1 MALPITGPINKG
13 QNTPAVSWNRT
24 GYRQAAPHT
33 LVLELDYSMGRV
45 LGGLSNQNVTGTGS
59 AYQFNVNFWTFLPE
73 FDQVI
78 AQVRARL
85 STSVQDRAALGV
97 DAAEYGSSV
106 DMISSAAGRIGR
118 IASAVRRKDFGAL
131 LKAADPRGVDNLK
144 KNRPTWKK
152 SFADNFLEVH
162 FGWVPLAQDIHDAT
176 QVISS
181 PLKADFVRD
190 SSHASHHY
198 EAMAGQGQPHGAH
211 EMWSCTISCKVG
223 ANVVV
228 DNPALHLASQ
238 LGLTNPLSVAW
249 ELVPFSFV
257 VDWFA
262 NVGQFVGQLDEF
274 AGLRLVNAYTTIF
287 IRAGGFQAR
296 WNPYWEPTY
305 ESLSWENVCVKRS
318 GGIPTVPLTLKPF
331 KLPSATRAITAVSL
345 MIQQLSR

>member
-1 MALPITGPINKG
+1 MAAPVTGPVHKG
-13 QNTPAVSWNRT
+13 QTTPAVSWHRI
-24 GYRQAAPHT
+24 GYRQAVPRT
-33 LVLELDYSMGRV
+33 LVLPLDYSMGRV
-45 LGGLSNQNVTGTGS
+45 LSGLGNHNVTGTGS
-59 AYQFNVNFWTFLPE
+59 NYQFNVEFWTFLPE
-73 FDQVI
+73 FDQVL
-78 AQVRARL
+78 AQVRGRL

-97 DAAEYGSSV
+97 DAAEYQSSV
-106 DMISSAAGRIGR
+106 SMISGAADRIGR

-162 FGWVPLAQDIHDAT
+162 FGWVPLAGDIHDAT

-181 PLKADFVRD
+181 PIKADSVRD
-190 SSHASHHY
+190 SCHMSHNY
-198 EAMAGQGQPHGAH
+198 EASSGDGNNGTH
-211 EMWSCTISCKVG
+211 ETWTCTISCKVG

-228 DNPALHLASQ
+228 DNPGLHLASQ
-238 LGLTNPLSVAW
+238 LGLTNPLAVAW

-274 AGLRLVNAYTTIF
+274 AGMRLVNAYTTVF
-287 IRAGGFQAR
+287 IRAGGVQAR
-296 WNPYWEPTY
+296 WNPWWEPVY
-305 ESLSWENVCVKRS
+305 ESISWENVCVKRS

-345 MIQQLSR
+345 LIQQLSR